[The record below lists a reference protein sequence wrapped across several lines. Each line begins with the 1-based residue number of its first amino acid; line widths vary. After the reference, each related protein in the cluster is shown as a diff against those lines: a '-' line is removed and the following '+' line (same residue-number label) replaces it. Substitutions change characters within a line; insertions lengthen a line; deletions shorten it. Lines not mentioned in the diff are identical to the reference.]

1 MAATT
6 LSSNHNLCKHCDS
19 LDEDIRT
26 KLTLLFLDVEDE
38 QHLTL
43 GNIIVMVEREL
54 LKIGQQFRTEF
65 TFTFDSV
72 TGIFHFTCQECDCDC
87 DEEIHVYTDTYTCAI
102 NAFKQLNG

>member
-6 LSSNHNLCKHCDS
+6 LSSNRNLCKHCDS

-43 GNIIVMVEREL
+43 ANIIVMVEREL
-54 LKIGQQFRTEF
+54 FKIGQQFQTEF

-72 TGIFHFTCQECDCDC
+72 TGNFHFTCRQECDCDE
-87 DEEIHVYTDTYTCAI
+87 DEDTLHVSTDTCAI